1 MYSVVASSMATLD
14 EEVTSQTSII
24 ADIKAP
30 ALQQMGTRR
39 RTMSGSSLGSD
50 KDFEKDYEKIKKIV
64 MSRSEACSDDEDTD
78 TSDFPPSNFE
88 LRPQE
93 ACLYAIYNSDSTS
106 ESEMFLMSL
115 NDEQILQIEI
125 ISTLPQAMEQLVYI
139 LPQVQQ
145 YLDKGATAFKA
156 LSAVDSDDSRSCY
169 IIYPSVPPSNSASNR
184 SSLSSID
191 F

>member
-1 MYSVVASSMATLD
+1 MATLD
-14 EEVTSQTSII
+14 EEVDSQVSII
-24 ADIKAP
+24 ADIQAP
-30 ALQQMGTRR
+30 APIQMGTRR
-39 RTMSGSSLGSD
+39 RTMSDSSE
-50 KDFEKDYEKIKKIV
+50 KDFQKIRKILSTRKQYE
-64 MSRSEACSDDEDTD
+64 SDGDDTD
-78 TSDFPPSNFE
+78 NSDFPPSNFE

-106 ESEMFLMSL
+106 ESEMFLMPL

-125 ISTLPQAMEQLVYI
+125 ISTLPQAMEQLIFI
-139 LPQVQQ
+139 LPVVQQ

-156 LSAVDSDDSRSCY
+156 LSAVEPDDSRSCY
-169 IIYPSVPPSNSASNR
+169 IIYPAESPASTASNR

>member
-1 MYSVVASSMATLD
+1 MYSVVASSMATVD
-14 EEVTSQTSII
+14 EEVTSQVSVI

-30 ALQQMGTRR
+30 APQQMGTRR

-50 KDFEKDYEKIKKIV
+50 KDFEKIRKI
-64 MSRSEACSDDEDTD
+64 MSRGEICSDDEDTD
-78 TSDFPPSNFE
+78 ASDFPPSNFE

-93 ACLYAIYNSDSTS
+93 ACLYAIYNSGSTS
-106 ESEMFLMSL
+106 ESEMFLMGL

-139 LPQVQQ
+139 LPVVQQ

-156 LSAVDSDDSRSCY
+156 LSAVDSDDSRNCY
-169 IIYPSVPPSNSASNR
+169 IIYPTISPSSSASNR
-184 SSLSSID
+184 SSLSSIE

>member
-1 MYSVVASSMATLD
+1 MATLD
-14 EEVTSQTSII
+14 EEVTSQTSFI

-30 ALQQMGTRR
+30 APTQMGTRR
-39 RTMSGSSLGSD
+39 RTMSGSSD
-50 KDFEKDYEKIKKIV
+50 KDFEKIKKIV
-64 MSRSEACSDDEDTD
+64 ASRNDECSDGEDTD
-78 TSDFPPSNFE
+78 ASEFPPSNFE

-106 ESEMFLMSL
+106 ESDMFLMSL

-125 ISTLPQAMEQLVYI
+125 ISTLPQAMEQLLYI
-139 LPQVQQ
+139 LPKVQQ

-156 LSAVDSDDSRSCY
+156 LSAVDSDESRSCF
-169 IIYPSVPPSNSASNR
+169 IIYPTISPSSSVSNR
-184 SSLSSID
+184 SSISSID